1 MRADTIDIQATF
13 EAVFKSRPTLV
24 SVAPGRVTVIGEHTD
39 YNQGFVLPVAIDR
52 KVRVAAAPRQ
62 DRKVR
67 VYSAQYEARDEWRVD
82 SPRRTGRTEWRD
94 YVRGVG
100 WALVDGRYEIGG
112 ADLAIAGDVP
122 QGAGLS
128 SSAALEV
135 AVAGALCAVS
145 GIEVDRRD
153 LALLCQKAEN
163 QFVGVQCGIMDQF
176 AAALGEAGHA
186 VLIDCQSL
194 EVERVPM
201 RLEDEGV
208 ALVIVDSKAPRR
220 LSETAYNE
228 RREECAEAARMLGL
242 ESLRDADELSVEALP
257 EPLLR
262 RARHVVR
269 ENERVLGTVEALKG
283 SNLERAG
290 GLMYESHESLR
301 RDFQVSCVEL
311 DRLVGLARG
320 VSGTLG
326 ARLTGAGFGGCTV
339 NLVRTAA
346 IDDFR
351 ARVVDSYASETGLAA
366 EMLVCRPSDG
376 LEVIR
381 V

>member
-1 MRADTIDIQATF
+1 
-13 EAVFKSRPTLV
+13 
-24 SVAPGRVTVIGEHTD
+24 
-39 YNQGFVLPVAIDR
+39 
-52 KVRVAAAPRQ
+52 
-62 DRKVR
+62 
-67 VYSAQYEARDEWRVD
+67 
-82 SPRRTGRTEWRD
+82 
-94 YVRGVG
+94 
-100 WALVDGRYEIGG
+100 
-112 ADLAIAGDVP
+112 
-122 QGAGLS
+122 
-128 SSAALEV
+128 
-135 AVAGALCAVS
+135 
-145 GIEVDRRD
+145 
-153 LALLCQKAEN
+153 
-163 QFVGVQCGIMDQF
+163 
-176 AAALGEAGHA
+176 
-186 VLIDCQSL
+186 
-194 EVERVPM
+194 M

-283 SNLERAG
+283 GNLERAG

-311 DRLVGLARG
+311 DRLVELARG

>member
-1 MRADTIDIQATF
+1 
-13 EAVFKSRPTLV
+13 
-24 SVAPGRVTVIGEHTD
+24 
-39 YNQGFVLPVAIDR
+39 
-52 KVRVAAAPRQ
+52 
-62 DRKVR
+62 
-67 VYSAQYEARDEWRVD
+67 
-82 SPRRTGRTEWRD
+82 
-94 YVRGVG
+94 
-100 WALVDGRYEIGG
+100 
-112 ADLAIAGDVP
+112 
-122 QGAGLS
+122 
-128 SSAALEV
+128 
-135 AVAGALCAVS
+135 
-145 GIEVDRRD
+145 
-153 LALLCQKAEN
+153 
-163 QFVGVQCGIMDQF
+163 
-176 AAALGEAGHA
+176 
-186 VLIDCQSL
+186 
-194 EVERVPM
+194 M

-257 EPLLR
+257 EPFLR

-283 SNLERAG
+283 GNLERAG

-311 DRLVGLARG
+311 DRLVELARG